1 MDDGLKQRL
10 VGAIVIVAAAIIFI
24 PMIFNQTERTP
35 KDIQV
40 ELPPPPEAP
49 KAQLEKP
56 QRPGVTEN
64 TAESVT
70 GNVTENAGE
79 MRTESRTE
87 SREDS
92 PAESAAAVQPAKQSD
107 IPQGWVLQ
115 LASFKERANADA
127 LRDRLRK
134 AGYDVYVTY
143 HPGKGDGMARV
154 YVGPEL
160 DRAALDK
167 IKVRLKKEFKL
178 EGFVVRYPSE

>member
-35 KDIQV
+35 QDIQV
-40 ELPPPPEAP
+40 ELPQPPEAP

-56 QRPGVTEN
+56 QRPG
-64 TAESVT
+64 A
-70 GNVTENAGE
+70 
-79 MRTESRTE
+79 TESTFE
-87 SREDS
+87 SAAENVVVKNAIES
-92 PAESAAAVQPAKQSD
+92 GAESATEMQSATQSD

-134 AGYDVYVTY
+134 DGYAVYVTY

-160 DRAALDK
+160 DRAVLDK